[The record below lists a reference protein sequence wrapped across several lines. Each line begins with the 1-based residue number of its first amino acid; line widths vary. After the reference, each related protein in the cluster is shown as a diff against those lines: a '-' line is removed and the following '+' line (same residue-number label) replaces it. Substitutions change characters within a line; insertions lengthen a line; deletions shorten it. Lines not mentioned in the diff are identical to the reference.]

1 MADLQRGGVVGRRGL
16 INGLLGLILRLRLGF
31 GRGSLLS
38 SSARSAPQV
47 GQNLVESGTLLP
59 HLGQNIYDTS

>member
-1 MADLQRGGVVGRRGL
+1 MADLQRGGVVGRCGL

-38 SSARSAPQV
+38 FVCKERAA
-47 GQNLVESGTLLP
+47 GGTEF
-59 HLGQNIYDTS
+59 G

>member
-38 SSARSAPQV
+38 FVCKERAAG

>member
-1 MADLQRGGVVGRRGL
+1 MADLQRGGVVVSGCGL

-38 SSARSAPQV
+38 FACKERAA
-47 GQNLVESGTLLP
+47 GESE
-59 HLGQNIYDTS
+59 LG